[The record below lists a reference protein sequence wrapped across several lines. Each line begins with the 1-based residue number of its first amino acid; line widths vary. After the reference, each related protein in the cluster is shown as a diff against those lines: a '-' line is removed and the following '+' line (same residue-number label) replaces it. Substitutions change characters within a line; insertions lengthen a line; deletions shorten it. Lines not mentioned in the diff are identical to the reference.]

1 MHFKKIQFVTNCCVL
16 HLTVIWAND
25 LKAKRKRK
33 WVQKRWNLPIFQQG
47 GSRYKHH
54 GRGDRG
60 SAPRNVKRCTSP
72 VTLLSSHSKH
82 TPHSDL
88 RLSDKA
94 KCSYLPPPRNIRYT
108 SSKRCKIARK
118 VIDEQRKRK
127 SSANLL
133 LISRKSWI
141 EEKEIDEV
149 RAPFYIF
156 FKSIHFMFAVRFAK
170 LHFMSELLSCLL

>member
-1 MHFKKIQFVTNCCVL
+1 MHSKKIQFVTNCCVL
-16 HLTVIWAND
+16 HLTVIWAKD

-47 GSRYKHH
+47 GSSYKHH

-72 VTLLSSHSKH
+72 VTLLSSHPKH

-108 SSKRCKIARK
+108 SSKRCKNSK
-118 VIDEQRKRK
+118 EVIDGQRNEEMFCEFTFDIKEKLDRK
-127 SSANLL
+127 
-133 LISRKSWI
+133 
-141 EEKEIDEV
+141 KEIDEV
-149 RAPFYIF
+149 PGGILHIF
-156 FKSIHFMFAVRFAK
+156 
-170 LHFMSELLSCLL
+170 

>member
-1 MHFKKIQFVTNCCVL
+1 MHSKKIQFVTNCCVL

-47 GSRYKHH
+47 GSSYKHH

-60 SAPRNVKRCTSP
+60 SAPQNNKRCTSP
-72 VTLLSSHSKH
+72 ATHLSPHSKH

-88 RLSDKA
+88 CMSDKA
-94 KCSYLPPPRNIRYT
+94 KCFNLPPPRNIRYT

-118 VIDEQRKRK
+118 VIDGQRNEEMFCEFTFDIKEKLDRK
-127 SSANLL
+127 
-133 LISRKSWI
+133 
-141 EEKEIDEV
+141 KEGDEV
-149 RAPFYIF
+149 PGGILHIF
-156 FKSIHFMFAVRFAK
+156 
-170 LHFMSELLSCLL
+170 

>member
-82 TPHSDL
+82 TPHFDL

-108 SSKRCKIARK
+108 SSKGCEIARK
-118 VIDEQRKRK
+118 VMMGREMRKC
-127 SSANLL
+127 SANLL

-141 EEKEIDEV
+141 ERKRKMRF
-149 RAPFYIF
+149 RAAFYIF
-156 FKSIHFMFAVRFAK
+156 FKSIHFMFAVVFAR
-170 LHFMSELLSCLL
+170 LHFMSELPGCLI